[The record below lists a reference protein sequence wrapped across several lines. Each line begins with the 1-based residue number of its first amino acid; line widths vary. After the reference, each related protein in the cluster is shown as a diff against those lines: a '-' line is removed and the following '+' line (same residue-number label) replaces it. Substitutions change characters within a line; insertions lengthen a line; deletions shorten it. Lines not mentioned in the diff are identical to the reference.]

1 MHKFGGADTARKL
14 RCLEEY
20 LEAYST
26 ALKGQDFKRIYI
38 DAFAGSGDRT
48 EVRAALPLF
57 GEDFTE
63 PEEVTTPGSA
73 RIAACTQPAFSQ
85 IFLVE
90 RDPKRFSALQEMTNE
105 FPNLQFKLHKDDAN
119 AVVQKL
125 CKDIPWHSRTPD
137 APRGWRGVVFLDPYG
152 MEVDWNTVEA
162 VAATTALD
170 MWYFFPLMGLYRQAA
185 LQAPSISSD
194 KKDRLNR
201 IFGTDEWFSQW
212 YKHPNGPTDLFDD
225 PISAVRTADVN
236 QIEKYIHERLLSV
249 FRGTVLAPLRL
260 YNDRGAPLASLF
272 FAVSNP
278 STAAVRVATKIASH
292 ILKRGKSSQ
301 RRSR

>member
-26 ALKGQDFKRIYI
+26 ALKGRDFKRVYI

-48 EVRAALPLF
+48 EVRPALPLF
-57 GEDFTE
+57 GTDSTE
-63 PEEVTTPGSA
+63 PQEVTTPGSA
-73 RIAACTQPAFSQ
+73 RIAASIKHPFSTLC
-85 IFLVE
+85 LVE
-90 RDPKRFSALQEMTNE
+90 RDSKRFSALQEMTNE
-105 FPNLQFKLHKDDAN
+105 FQNLQFRLYNDDAN
-119 AVVQKL
+119 SVVQKL
-125 CKDIPWHSRTPD
+125 CREIPWHSRTLD

-162 VAATTALD
+162 VAATQALD

-185 LQAPSISSD
+185 RQSPSISTD
-194 KKDRLNR
+194 KKERLDR
-201 IFGTDEWFSQW
+201 IFGTNEWFDRW
-212 YKHPNGPTDLFDD
+212 YGQPNGTTDLFDD
-225 PISAVRTADVN
+225 PVNAVRIADVN
-236 QIEKYIHERLLSV
+236 QIEAYIRERLLSV

-278 STAAVRVATKIASH
+278 SAAAVKVATDIASH